1 MPVIGHWSG
10 SGRSINKKE
19 QAERRIAEQLKC
31 DGKIHALNCGNL
43 ICNGVLVC
51 GCKPRRKHSWGCHT
65 SKTWKRY
72 LNVLFTDWNGSLQI
86 NNSYLN
92 KHLFFRFHLLITAL
106 LYKWT
111 WTCDVFDIYV
121 IIPIKKWRSS
131 GYKWH

>member
-1 MPVIGHWSG
+1 MPVIDNWKDSSG
-10 SGRSINKKE
+10 SID
-19 QAERRIAEQLKC
+19 RIKLISKRKREQLKC
-31 DGKIHALNCGNL
+31 DGKIHALNCGNP

-72 LNVLFTDWNGSLQI
+72 FSVLFTHWNGSLQI
-86 NNSYLN
+86 KNSYLN

-106 LYKWT
+106 LYKWG

-121 IIPIKKWRSS
+121 IMPIKKWRDNED
-131 GYKWH
+131 